1 MSSRTLAPR
10 IRSNQIRTIPLQ
22 EGSMESKTSLS
33 ASRHSDRSMLDVVAS
48 RRQFLIATAGGAAAV
63 SLPMV
68 AVAAESERESQN
80 PNQMKA
86 KQRMNRITTKDGLG
100 SRLSELGIVLPPPP
114 KPLGAYVEA
123 SDTGNLLFL
132 SGTLPVVNRKLAIS
146 GRLGENLSLKEGQEA
161 ARIASLNALAV
172 AKEHLGDLD
181 QLKKLVKL
189 TVLIATTEQ
198 FVDHAPVADGA
209 SDLFVKLFGPEAGH
223 VRLVY
228 GVQSLPIGAPVIV
241 DLIFEIEPLRG
252 SASK

>member
-1 MSSRTLAPR
+1 
-10 IRSNQIRTIPLQ
+10 
-22 EGSMESKTSLS
+22 MESKARLS
-33 ASRHSDRSMLDVVAS
+33 GRCHSGRTMLDVVAS
-48 RRQFLIATAGGAAAV
+48 RRQFLIATAGGAAV

-68 AVAAESERESQN
+68 AVAAESEWESPI

-100 SRLSELGIVLPPPP
+100 SRLSDLGIVLPAPPT
-114 KPLGAYVEA
+114 PLGAYVEA

-132 SGTLPVVNRKLAIS
+132 SGTLPVVNRKLAIA
-146 GRLGENLSLKEGQEA
+146 GRLGENLSVKEGQQA

-241 DLIFEIEPLRG
+241 DVIFEIEPLRH
-252 SASK
+252 STSK